1 MKWIKKVAVTPLE
14 AIAKVIDSFSSGA
27 DKTTNAPSI
36 RIVEN
41 ALNTKASNDALE
53 QATTELQAEIDT
65 KADSRRMFLE
75 RTYNVTYNINAN
87 ASVTLTAA
95 DLGISVIDG
104 YHPLC
109 FQKIITNNKYIYVW
123 GFYAR
128 YDGDYMLI
136 VNNRSNN
143 NIQDVALEV
152 RVVFIRDDIN

>member
-41 ALNTKASNDALE
+41 ALNTKASNDDLTA
-53 QATTELQAEIDT
+53 ATMELNAAIDT
-65 KADSRRMFLE
+65 KADARRMFLE
-75 RTYNVTYNINAN
+75 RTYNTTYNINAN
-87 ASVTLTAA
+87 ANATFTAT

-104 YHPLC
+104 YKPLC
-109 FQKIITNNKYIYVW
+109 FQKILTNNKYIYVW
-123 GFYAR
+123 AFYAR
-128 YDGDYMLI
+128 YDGDYMII

-143 NIQDVALEV
+143 DIQDVALEV